1 MGDASGR
8 AIRGPRGKP
17 RGYKWVVGD
26 GGRWLRS
33 SAAASPQNPPRMV
46 GGEPLSVREAI
57 RGHPR
62 QASGLQVD
70 EGGCGRWLRSSAAAS
85 PQNRPADERWAQ
97 VGGEPLAVSEA
108 IRIPPRQASG
118 LLVGEGGCGGLGA

>member
-108 IRIPPRQASG
+108 IRIPRGKPRGYLWAK
-118 LLVGEGGCGGLGA
+118 VDAGGLGA